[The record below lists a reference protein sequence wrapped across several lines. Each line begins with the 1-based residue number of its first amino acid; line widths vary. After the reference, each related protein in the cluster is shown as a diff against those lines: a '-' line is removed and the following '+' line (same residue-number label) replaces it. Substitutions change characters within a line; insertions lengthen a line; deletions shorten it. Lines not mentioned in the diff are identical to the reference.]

1 MTTHPKREY
10 TPEEIEEIAQWA
22 EHLADPI
29 RFADPKPAKEWP
41 GDTAA
46 KMLRSLAAQLAAQ
59 KLEGERKPGVY
70 SELWVSI
77 MNARDAYERTEGN
90 YRDPKSRTIL
100 RKQCRMISEFLRSC
114 DPLLAIQPPSPNQ
127 DREVSP

>member
-1 MTTHPKREY
+1 MTTDNEAIRVLQALHANRY
-10 TPEEIEEIAQWA
+10 NHTEE
-22 EHLADPI
+22 
-29 RFADPKPAKEWP
+29 EWQQ
-41 GDTAA
+41 DINTMRAA
-46 KMLRSLAAQLAAQ
+46 LSAVAAQ
-59 KLEGERKPGVY
+59 KREDERKPGVY

-114 DPLLAIQPPSPNQ
+114 DPLLATQPPSPNQ